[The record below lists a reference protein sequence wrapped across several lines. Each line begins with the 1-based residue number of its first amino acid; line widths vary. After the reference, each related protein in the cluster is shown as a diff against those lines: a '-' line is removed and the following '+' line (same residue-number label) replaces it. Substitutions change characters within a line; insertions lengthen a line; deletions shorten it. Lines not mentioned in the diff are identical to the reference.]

1 MKIENFHLDGSSQ
14 GDGKAHASH
23 GWLML
28 RMDGSS
34 LGSGA
39 WQGSFSDFDKLLSD
53 TWKFAWRLGKI

>member
-1 MKIENFHLDGSSQ
+1 M
-14 GDGKAHASH
+14 AHRRAMER
-23 GWLML
+23 LML

>member
-23 GWLML
+23 GWPML
-28 RMDGSS
+28 RIDGSS

-39 WQGSFSDFDKLLSD
+39 WQGSFSDFDKLLN
-53 TWKFAWRLGKI
+53 LGGSEK